1 MAEHFAGIPG
11 MFLALPFTLFIT
23 NQILFDNNNKKKD
36 KEKEQQKKVGVLITD
51 K

>member
-23 NQILFDNNNKKKD
+23 NQILFDNNNKKD
-36 KEKEQQKKVGVLITD
+36 KEKEQQKKVEVLITD
-51 K
+51 R

>member
-23 NQILFDNNNKKKD
+23 NQILFDNNNNNK
-36 KEKEQQKKVGVLITD
+36 KEKERLKKAVLITD
-51 K
+51 